1 MRFKIKE
8 GINYDYILAIR
19 LKGNK
24 FENVKIAIKRNLNLI
39 RSLVEM
45 SDATDSK
52 IYHMDNLIRRTIDI
66 NKNFDCCLNNK
77 YHHGYISDIHY
88 PTVDY
93 SEDDKKWQ
101 KFKDDRFRR
110 AINTLRPKHKEW
122 SEREL
127 EWAAGEHII
136 PFMNKKNTEDKKK
149 FLENCVKYIYAY
161 DYNIALD
168 AIIAHK
174 DFFAFSTEE
183 HGRFK
188 FTYPVNKDINLSIH
202 TNFGYGSAS
211 CFQVTVTYKG
221 IKLCPYS
228 IGMKYYYA
236 DFEHLMQCTRSYYCK
251 REYWVNL
258 MCFVTDFVNNA
269 IADPDKFIRKYVI
282 FEIDSMIEGLGQ
294 IYRMDDVA
302 MEKMMNTKH
311 SVSDKYRGISFVHHP
326 REAEKSHYKAYPKE
340 TLLLYKTEKIAGAL
354 HFLESLGQFQ
364 KIYNEVDLAISRII
378 ELNTNLYPLIT
389 EGITQ
394 ISTNIK
400 NLKTEIEKEKRIL
413 TRLSNYVEFKQKILN
428 KRLENASNQEEVI
441 HVFLIKY
448 PDYKNLLR
456 QKKEQEEK
464 VEALDINIFARE
476 QFIEKLTDN
485 KILIEKMSCINP
497 LAEAR
502 NSGQNNVFKIIE
514 Q

>member
-1 MRFKIKE
+1 MKFKIKE
-8 GINYDYILAIR
+8 GINYDYILAIH

-24 FENVKIAIKRNLNLI
+24 FENVKISIKRSLNLI
-39 RSLVEM
+39 RSLIEM
-45 SDATDSK
+45 SDDTDSR
-52 IYHMDNLIRRTIDI
+52 IYDMDTLIRRTINI
-66 NKNFDCCLNNK
+66 NRSFDCCLNNK

-136 PFMNKKNTEDKKK
+136 PFMNKKNTEDKKN

-168 AIIAHK
+168 TIIAHK

-211 CFQVTVTYKG
+211 CFQITITYKG

-236 DFEHLMQCTRSYYCK
+236 DFKHLMQCTRSYYCK
-251 REYWVNL
+251 REYWENL

-269 IADPDKFIRKYVI
+269 IADPDKFIKQYVI
-282 FEIDSMIEGLGQ
+282 SEIDSMIKGLGQ

-302 MEKMMNTKH
+302 MEKMINTKH

-326 REAEKSHYKAYPKE
+326 REAEKSCYKTYPKE
-340 TLLLYKTEKIAGAL
+340 TLLLYKTEKIAGVL
-354 HFLESLGQFQ
+354 YFLESLGQFQ
-364 KIYNEVDLAISRII
+364 KIYKEADLAVSRII
-378 ELNTNLYPLIT
+378 ELNTNLYPLII
-389 EGITQ
+389 EGITP
-394 ISTNIK
+394 ISTDIK

-413 TRLSNYVEFKQKILN
+413 TRLSTSVESKQRILN
-428 KRLENASNQEEVI
+428 KRLDNASDEDEAI
-441 HVFLIKY
+441 HAFLIKY

-464 VEALDINIFARE
+464 VEALDINIFVRE
-476 QFIEKLTDN
+476 QFVEKLKYY
-485 KILIEKMSCINP
+485 KILIEKMLRINP
-497 LAEAR
+497 LA
-502 NSGQNNVFKIIE
+502 
-514 Q
+514 